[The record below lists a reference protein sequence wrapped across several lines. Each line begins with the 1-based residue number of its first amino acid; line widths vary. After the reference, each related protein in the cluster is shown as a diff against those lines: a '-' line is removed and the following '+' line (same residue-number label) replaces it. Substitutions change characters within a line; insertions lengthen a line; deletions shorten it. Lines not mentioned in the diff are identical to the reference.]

1 MGRSRNLGHISA
13 HHGMAAAVQAWFDQ
27 NDLSGSAISQV
38 YESRLDVVEEDQQAL
53 GTALNNEIQRSKAID
68 TVLATNLATLSS
80 SHDSDI
86 TLLSSSALQSR
97 SLLETSLQA
106 GISALSSSHDSDITL
121 LSSSALQSRSLLETS
136 LQAGISALSSSAYAS
151 RSDMFVAI
159 QSDITSLS
167 SSVSSSIALLSA
179 SIGELGG
186 ITVTGTSELTF
197 DGDTLLTDANIYL
210 SGASNNLYING
221 TNEQGNPAKYEFS
234 VVSGGVF
241 IDEVPESDFGDSVE
255 DPWFKFDGDTLLT
268 HADIYVSGS
277 GNYLYMNGT
286 NRDGE
291 YAKYYFDVISGS
303 VFVFESGSN

>member
-1 MGRSRNLGHISA
+1 MPRPRNLGIISTY
-13 HHGMAAAVQAWFDQ
+13 HAAQDAVQAWFDN

-38 YESRLDVVEEDQQAL
+38 FESRLDEVEDGQQAL
-53 GTALNNEIQRSKAID
+53 GTALNQEIQRSKAAD
-68 TVLATNLATLSS
+68 TTLTA
-80 SHDSDI
+80 D
-86 TLLSSSALQSR
+86 LLVLSSSAL
-97 SLLETSLQA
+97 
-106 GISALSSSHDSDITL
+106 
-121 LSSSALQSRSLLETS
+121 
-136 LQAGISALSSSAYAS
+136 AS
-151 RSDMFVAI
+151 RSGMFTAI
-159 QSDITSLS
+159 QNNITALS

-179 SIGELGG
+179 SIGAAGG

-277 GNYLYMNGT
+277 GNYLYLNGT
-286 NRDGE
+286 NREGE

>member
-68 TVLATNLATLSS
+68 TVLATNLAT
-80 SHDSDI
+80 
-86 TLLSSSALQSR
+86 
-97 SLLETSLQA
+97 
-106 GISALSSSHDSDITL
+106 LSSSHDSDITL